1 MATAF
6 RLVRVAA
13 VAAVVLFAGFDAIP
27 CHTFFTQKSAVAQER
42 GRNNGGRGGQNW
54 QQGQGNRGGQ
64 NWQQG
69 QGNRGGQNWQQG
81 QGNRGGQQWQQGQ
94 GNRGGQN
101 GRNGQ
106 NARNGQNGRGGQ
118 GGPGGISP
126 EQIVAN
132 MTRERFERVR
142 NMPFADRIKEQV
154 GNDRWAQW
162 ERGDFSASVSAAEQ
176 AAAAAEGRSLNTEMT
191 AEEREQAEALLRT
204 GTVPDFTGGKPYSL
218 EAENEY
224 MQEALARRDDTL
236 VPAVPVAIR
245 FYCRYLFNKY
255 DTNGDGKLEQKEWED
270 KIQGAQ
276 AIDLDGDWVLT
287 DQEVLYYIARYARNR
302 TLADPRPLQP
312 QRFNIM
318 IANEEQPV
326 LIRTASAAP
335 RLLDKEEAEK
345 ERSEAPIDLDE
356 LSDDDFVKMLTEDN
370 PALESVDDEEVLDVL
385 LTDMDEATFRE
396 YAAAPEEL
404 VGVPVWFLARDANGD
419 GQLSL
424 REFAPNLTPAAV
436 AQFGKLDSNAD
447 GFITA
452 EECCAALKQQQAEQ
466 K

>member
-69 QGNRGGQNWQQG
+69 QGNRGGQ
-81 QGNRGGQQWQQGQ
+81 QWQQSQ

-176 AAAAAEGRSLNTEMT
+176 AAAAAEGRS
-191 AEEREQAEALLRT
+191 EA
-204 GTVPDFTGGKPYSL
+204 S
-218 EAENEY
+218 
-224 MQEALARRDDTL
+224 
-236 VPAVPVAIR
+236 
-245 FYCRYLFNKY
+245 
-255 DTNGDGKLEQKEWED
+255 
-270 KIQGAQ
+270 
-276 AIDLDGDWVLT
+276 
-287 DQEVLYYIARYARNR
+287 
-302 TLADPRPLQP
+302 
-312 QRFNIM
+312 
-318 IANEEQPV
+318 
-326 LIRTASAAP
+326 
-335 RLLDKEEAEK
+335 
-345 ERSEAPIDLDE
+345 
-356 LSDDDFVKMLTEDN
+356 
-370 PALESVDDEEVLDVL
+370 
-385 LTDMDEATFRE
+385 
-396 YAAAPEEL
+396 
-404 VGVPVWFLARDANGD
+404 
-419 GQLSL
+419 
-424 REFAPNLTPAAV
+424 
-436 AQFGKLDSNAD
+436 
-447 GFITA
+447 
-452 EECCAALKQQQAEQ
+452 
-466 K
+466 

>member
-27 CHTFFTQKSAVAQER
+27 CHTSFTQKSAVAQER
-42 GRNNGGRGGQNW
+42 GRNNGGRGGQNSRGGQQGQGRQQW
-54 QQGQGNRGGQ
+54 QQGQGRPQGRQ
-64 NWQQG
+64 WQQG
-69 QGNRGGQNWQQG
+69 QGRPQ
-81 QGNRGGQQWQQGQ
+81 GQQWQQGQ
-94 GNRGGQN
+94 G
-101 GRNGQ
+101 
-106 NARNGQNGRGGQ
+106 RGGQ
-118 GGPGGISP
+118 GGAGGFST

-132 MTRERFERVR
+132 MTQERFERLR
-142 NMPFADRIKEQV
+142 NTDFADRIKEQV
-154 GNDRWAQW
+154 GNDRWSQW

-218 EAENEY
+218 ESENEY

-345 ERSEAPIDLDE
+345 ERSEAPIELDE

-385 LTDMDEATFRE
+385 LTDMDESTFRE

-447 GFITA
+447 GFVA
-452 EECCAALKQQQAEQ
+452 ADECRAATKQQQAEQ